1 MPSPL
6 AEPTG
11 LSDVARNFYDI
22 LSVTTLACDALAK
35 IVTKYS
41 DQLSPQY
48 SDDMNVV
55 IDALNFQHKESLRY
69 ALKLTILPLSKEAYN
84 ILRRGHPVPWEAGAT
99 PIRHEIEMKSGKR
112 NASTMFAKER
122 LNKSVSGISL

>member
-1 MPSPL
+1 MSTSAFMPSPL

-11 LSDVARNFYDI
+11 RSDVVRNFYDT

-41 DQLSPQY
+41 DQLPPQY

-55 IDALNFQHKESLRY
+55 IDALNFQHKEAIRY
-69 ALKLTILPLSKEAYN
+69 APKLTSLPLSKEAYN
-84 ILRRGHPVPWEAGAT
+84 ILRRGDPGRLGLYPSDMEVEL
-99 PIRHEIEMKSGKR
+99 KSGK
-112 NASTMFAKER
+112 
-122 LNKSVSGISL
+122 